1 MNGNTQTGQ
10 AAQPADVAVDEL
22 KEREVYESLVDEIV
36 SGLNYLSVAERNVEL
51 SKMCKV
57 RVEII
62 EKEIRNVDLA
72 NLKKSQK
79 TSGGNRRKVNK
90 NLPNVHLSSLRLSK
104 NLRTSGSVSV
114 LRDTSHERSCHD
126 TIQSICQAKHLI
138 GLKQPQRAR

>member
-1 MNGNTQTGQ
+1 MNFPVSKVTRGKDESNYSSNIREDCDEDTQTGQ

-57 RVEII
+57 RIEII

-79 TSGGNRRKVNK
+79 TSGGNHRKVNE
-90 NLPNVHLSSLRLSK
+90 N
-104 NLRTSGSVSV
+104 
-114 LRDTSHERSCHD
+114 
-126 TIQSICQAKHLI
+126 CQKFT
-138 GLKQPQRAR
+138 GLL